1 MHDSATGRLIRDV
14 VVLNVARLGI
24 VAITVA
30 AVYFGG
36 RPLDMNVPFLV
47 AMMCGLVVAL
57 AASASVLRPL
67 RARVNHGIAAVDA
80 GRCAPHGADQ

>member
-14 VVLNVARLGI
+14 VVLNLARLGI

-36 RPLDMNVPFLV
+36 RPLGVDVAFLV

-57 AASASVLRPL
+57 GASASVLRPL
-67 RARVNHGIAAVDA
+67 RTRVNEGIAAVDA
-80 GRCAPHGADQ
+80 ARRAGQ